1 MQSTYNIGANIQAIN
16 GIGIPT
22 LCRNCASFFCPFSLL
37 RYAAHMFVRFSPHV
51 LITASTCLLFLSH
64 LLICCI
70 SLCTFKLSSYLNFT
84 SLHRS
89 MLNFCYLH
97 STSSQ
102 FIAGASRLGKLDT
115 SLENSVDLP
124 ANTRI
129 PLPLWLASRVAA
141 RLPLLVEIPSTFGRQ
156 AQNELRAGSVHVNLS
171 SRSTYF
177 YELGLKLAI
186 VFLFNNI
193 SASHDILSMLQKT
206 LTQRSFTLIATRNS
220 SGSIGKDMNVIN
232 FIQSLTELE
241 KVIFLLKESAR
252 ANYAAMRRGQ
262 SSILKTSQAV
272 LLANQR
278 KRKAGT

>member
-1 MQSTYNIGANIQAIN
+1 MQSTCNLGANTKAIN
-16 GIGIPT
+16 YIQLFIEILPYFFVPYT
-22 LCRNCASFFCPFSLL
+22 VFLCRLHACTPSCTYAGFFIHTLSFSTLL
-37 RYAAHMFVRFSPHV
+37 VTLPLQVVF
-51 LITASTCLLFLSH
+51 
-64 LLICCI
+64 I
-70 SLCTFKLSSYLNFT
+70 SLCFIL
-84 SLHRS
+84 LHHFAR
-89 MLNFCYLH
+89 MYPPVL
-97 STSSQ
+97 Q

-129 PLPLWLASRVAA
+129 PLPLWLASRIAA

-156 AQNELRAGSVHVNLS
+156 AQNELRAGSIHVNLS

-186 VFLFNNI
+186 VFYSNNF
-193 SASHDILSMLQKT
+193 SASRDILEMLQNT
-206 LTQRSFTLIATRNS
+206 LAQRSFILIATRNS